1 MIDKNTGM
9 FLRGAGAFLVILAHY
24 SQWYLTLENNRIAWL
39 LSKTGRYG
47 VAVFFLVSGYGLV
60 FSAKRGLDY
69 RWLCRRLNNVYLP
82 YLCIWGI
89 ICLFEKREWSALN
102 LVKYLSGMDM
112 WFVFVILL
120 FYILFYIVWKFSR
133 KKILW
138 MAVGVSVISI
148 ILAVTVKSSVWYSS
162 NYAFLIGIVA
172 GRYDESIGVWLQQ
185 RKAIC
190 CGILLFGFLCSGV
203 IYTYFT
209 NKSEFIYILGKITA
223 SILYTLFILGVFAY
237 REKTNWI
244 FMKTGAISLELYLV
258 HNFVLLRLSLVKEK
272 IGAAGVLLFSL
283 LLSVVFSLILHEI
296 FGLLQ
301 RRMKRKYYKKENAE
315 NKTPA

>member
-1 MIDKNTGM
+1 
-9 FLRGAGAFLVILAHY
+9 
-24 SQWYLTLENNRIAWL
+24 
-39 LSKTGRYG
+39 
-47 VAVFFLVSGYGLV
+47 
-60 FSAKRGLDY
+60 
-69 RWLCRRLNNVYLP
+69 
-82 YLCIWGI
+82 
-89 ICLFEKREWSALN
+89 
-102 LVKYLSGMDM
+102 
-112 WFVFVILL
+112 
-120 FYILFYIVWKFSR
+120 
-133 KKILW
+133 